1 MALLG
6 FEGFDAY
13 GDVTQLGQQLSLTT
27 TGGAYAAIK
36 TTTPRTGRACMTF
49 RMVVNGPGGTVRQSF
64 TLSGTTVIVG
74 VAVRWLT
81 FPLGTVRPR
90 VRLWSSG
97 TSRSGMAFGVNSSG
111 NLYVGLGG
119 PTTVTGLGTDVSTTL
134 WTNTGEIE
142 PLNSWIYYELK
153 VSLTSTTAGSWSL
166 RRNGQVVQAQ
176 SGVATLVNAADAI
189 SAVIV
194 EIGIAGSTLPYIDQH
209 FDIDDLYVCDG
220 SGSALNDFLGSVRVR
235 SLKPTANNSV
245 AMTPNTGTNWAAVA
259 DATPDDDT
267 TVVSAASASLTD
279 TYAIEDLP
287 ASAAIVR
294 ALRAIYRVRKE
305 DASAVETTPVLIS
318 SGVTATGNLDAPD
331 TTYRYFVS
339 LFPIDPATGVA
350 WTPAA
355 VNSLLAGVRRV
366 A

>member
-1 MALLG
+1 
-6 FEGFDAY
+6 
-13 GDVTQLGQQLSLTT
+13 
-27 TGGAYAAIK
+27 
-36 TTTPRTGRACMTF
+36 
-49 RMVVNGPGGTVRQSF
+49 
-64 TLSGTTVIVG
+64 
-74 VAVRWLT
+74 
-81 FPLGTVRPR
+81 
-90 VRLWSSG
+90 
-97 TSRSGMAFGVNSSG
+97 MAFGVNSSG

-245 AMTPNTGTNWAAVA
+245 AMTPNTGTIGQRW
-259 DATPDDDT
+259 PMPR
-267 TVVSAASASLTD
+267 LM
-279 TYAIEDLP
+279 
-287 ASAAIVR
+287 
-294 ALRAIYRVRKE
+294 
-305 DASAVETTPVLIS
+305 TTPPLS
-318 SGVTATGNLDAPD
+318 P
-331 TTYRYFVS
+331 
-339 LFPIDPATGVA
+339 PP
-350 WTPAA
+350 
-355 VNSLLAGVRRV
+355 RRR
-366 A
+366 

>member
-1 MALLG
+1 M
-6 FEGFDAY
+6 
-13 GDVTQLGQQLSLTT
+13 
-27 TGGAYAAIK
+27 
-36 TTTPRTGRACMTF
+36 
-49 RMVVNGPGGTVRQSF
+49 
-64 TLSGTTVIVG
+64 
-74 VAVRWLT
+74 
-81 FPLGTVRPR
+81 
-90 VRLWSSG
+90 
-97 TSRSGMAFGVNSSG
+97 
-111 NLYVGLGG
+111 
-119 PTTVTGLGTDVSTTL
+119 
-134 WTNTGEIE
+134 
-142 PLNSWIYYELK
+142 
-153 VSLTSTTAGSWSL
+153 
-166 RRNGQVVQAQ
+166 
-176 SGVATLVNAADAI
+176 
-189 SAVIV
+189 
-194 EIGIAGSTLPYIDQH
+194 
-209 FDIDDLYVCDG
+209 
-220 SGSALNDFLGSVRVR
+220 
-235 SLKPTANNSV
+235 
-245 AMTPNTGTNWAAVA
+245 A